1 YPLVFIRGWLLGT
14 AKRTGALRART
25 HRRRNRNARRSSRF
39 LFFAFRSLSF
49 SLRFLLFGQRPKFHN
64 LCLHRTIRHFVI
76 RASHFLVG
84 HYLFHRRRLATFRDD
99 GFLRNLEHTR
109 ILFAGDGERFR
120 FIIDR
125 RNHALESRSPHFP
138 ARRSRHISTGSSR
151 TLSIRRRRAF
161 CFGITPRR
169 QADRHN
175 PEERADD

>member
-76 RASHFLVG
+76 RASHFL
-84 HYLFHRRRLATFRDD
+84 FPFPP
-99 GFLRNLEHTR
+99 LR
-109 ILFAGDGERFR
+109 
-120 FIIDR
+120 
-125 RNHALESRSPHFP
+125 PP
-138 ARRSRHISTGSSR
+138 AQVSQSLPQSTHP
-151 TLSIRRRRAF
+151 AF
-161 CFGITPRR
+161 CNPSLSLPRWPLPLSSS
-169 QADRHN
+169 QAGHL
-175 PEERADD
+175 